1 MNGLARLIALS
12 LVFVAITATSAP
24 KSKTTAPAKPTLI
37 AQAHERVKDALKD
50 PESAR
55 FKSDF
60 IGKEGAVCGLVNA
73 KNSYGGYG
81 GFERYIVTADRV
93 QLDGDE
99 QWKMDSRWED
109 LCADFEPRA

>member
-1 MNGLARLIALS
+1 
-12 LVFVAITATSAP
+12 
-24 KSKTTAPAKPTLI
+24 LI
-37 AQAHERVKDALKD
+37 AQAHERVRDALKD

-99 QWKMDSRWED
+99 QWKMDSKWED